1 MTEQAFASEWGLSY
15 SDFEFL
21 TRFGAKSR
29 VMIACQ
35 LLFFRQHG
43 RFPTDRGDLDP
54 DVISYVADQ
63 MGAVDDLT
71 YSFSSDTARRQRA
84 GILDFLGC
92 RRASDRDRAKIQA
105 WMTEHLGGRDLNLAD
120 WIERGYEQARQMGVF
135 VPSAKIME
143 RLARAGRRDF
153 RDGFLDRVCI
163 FGVLMLVTENT
174 R

>member
-1 MTEQAFASEWGLSY
+1 
-15 SDFEFL
+15 
-21 TRFGAKSR
+21 
-29 VMIACQ
+29 
-35 LLFFRQHG
+35 
-43 RFPTDRGDLDP
+43 
-54 DVISYVADQ
+54 
-63 MGAVDDLT
+63 
-71 YSFSSDTARRQRA
+71 
-84 GILDFLGC
+84 
-92 RRASDRDRAKIQA
+92 
-105 WMTEHLGGRDLNLAD
+105 MTEHLGGRDLNLAD